1 MPIGIIASTFSGELS
16 CIIGSSRILKAL
28 ADDDLFGSLL
38 NFVKYGKTKAGNPLV
53 AVCCSFIIAEVF
65 VCLEFSFFMLKT
77 YFFSYLVG
85 TINRL
90 A

>member
-38 NFVKYGKTKAGNPLV
+38 NFVKYGKTKSGNPLV
-53 AVCCSFIIAEVF
+53 AVVCSFIVAEVSLLF
-65 VCLEFSFFMLKT
+65 FLKKFSVK
-77 YFFSYLVG
+77 YY
-85 TINRL
+85 
-90 A
+90 